1 MIAVFISYKY
11 DFINL
16 NTDKNIIAFIG
27 VVLSIQTS
35 ALLTAITICSDISF
49 ITPQNRDWKVLWD
62 RAKEYWN
69 SVQYLNLLL
78 FAYVLNLS
86 LSIIIMFSI
95 HNMLDNPFFA
105 FDIFEFLT
113 IATMFFALFLPNEV
127 RAIQRTRLKFNI
139 DEAKNSDK

>member
-1 MIAVFISYKY
+1 MIAVFKSYKY

-27 VVLSIQTS
+27 VVLSILTS
-35 ALLTAITICSDISF
+35 ALLTAITICSDITF
-49 ITPQNRDWKVLWD
+49 ITAQNRCWKVIWD
-62 RAKEYWN
+62 RAKEHLN

-78 FAYVLNLS
+78 FAYVLNLT

-95 HNMLDNPFFA
+95 HNKLDNPFFA
-105 FDIFEFLT
+105 FDIFEFMT

-127 RAIQRTRLKFNI
+127 IAIQRAKLKFKI
-139 DEAKNSDK
+139 DEAKNGDN